1 MNEFF
6 ISFIVGFLCTATLFC
21 LCFLLVI
28 GAKVLYL
35 TSKRLLSKPP
45 VPPPQVKEVVK
56 RAPRT
61 ARPAPKPVRSI
72 EIDPATIDRIYVKK
86 AE

>member
-6 ISFIVGFLCTATLFC
+6 ISLTLGFLCTAALFC
-21 LCFLLVI
+21 LCFLCVL
-28 GAKVLYL
+28 GGKVVYL
-35 TSKRLLSKPP
+35 TICRYLFKPP
-45 VPPPQVKEVVK
+45 VTPPPVKEVTHRK
-56 RAPRT
+56 PRAE
-61 ARPAPKPVRSI
+61 RPAPKAVRSI